1 MFLGRERELGVL
13 GEEHA
18 AKRSAM
24 VVLHGR
30 RRVGKSELLLEFL
43 RGRRGVYFVGKQA
56 PGPLQLR
63 ELTREAA
70 RVLDEPLLAN
80 LPDDDWKGALSAIV
94 ERGTRDGRMLLVLDE
109 LPWTAQAAP
118 ELPSVLQELWDRQWK
133 KSGKL
138 TLVVCGSDVGFMERE
153 VLGSKSPLSG
163 RRTAQIELRPFD
175 PVEAAGFHP
184 SWSRVDQAR
193 AYFLCGGIPLYLTM
207 FEAGRSVR
215 RNIERALLTEFA
227 PLFREPDFLLRT
239 ELRELDNYY
248 AVLFALAAGT
258 ATLAELSKET
268 GVARGSISY
277 YVQALE
283 ELGYVARRYPLV
295 DLDERPAARH
305 VRYGIE
311 DPLLRF
317 WFRFVFPNQSSIVR
331 LGAKAAYDVHV
342 KPALA
347 GYYGGC
353 FERLCRERVA
363 AIYEA
368 EGVGVRFSVGE
379 FWSKDAQIDVVGV
392 RDDGWTDLGECTW
405 GKVRLVKDL
414 TDLRG
419 ELASKV
425 GAFPNRRGA
434 TVFRRFFVRERPKKL
449 VAQPGERWHT
459 LEELYQGSAGR

>member
-1 MFLGRERELGVL
+1 MFLGRRRELAL
-13 GEEHA
+13 LEEEHA

-24 VVLHGR
+24 VVLYGR

-43 RGRRGVYFVGKQA
+43 RERRGLYFVGKQA

-70 RVLDEPLLAN
+70 RLLDEPLLAN

-94 ERGTRDGRMLLVLDE
+94 SRGTQAGRMLLVLDE

-118 ELPSVLQELWDRQWK
+118 ELPSVLQELWDRDWK
-133 KSGKL
+133 KSGKV
-138 TLVVCGSDVGFMERE
+138 TLILCGSYLGFMERE
-153 VLGSKSPLSG
+153 VLGSKSPLFG
-163 RRTAQIELRPFD
+163 RRTAQIKLQPFD

-184 SWSRVDQAR
+184 SWSRADQAR
-193 AYFLCGGIPLYLTM
+193 AYFLCGGIPLYLEM
-207 FEAGRSVR
+207 FESGRSVR
-215 RNIERALLTEFA
+215 QNVERALLTEFA

-248 AVLFALAAGT
+248 AVLLALAAGT

-283 ELGYVARRYPLV
+283 ELGYVSRRYPLV
-295 DLDERPAARH
+295 ALDKKPAVRH
-305 VRYGIE
+305 VRYGIA

-331 LGAKAAYDVHV
+331 LGPKEAYDVHV

-347 GYYGGC
+347 GYYGSC
-353 FERLCRERVA
+353 FERLCRERLA
-363 AIYEA
+363 AIYER
-368 EGVGVRFSVGE
+368 EGVGARFSVGE
-379 FWSKDAQIDVVGV
+379 YWSKDAQIDVVGV
-392 RDDGWTDLGECTW
+392 RDDGWTDLGECKW
-405 GKVRLVKDL
+405 GKVRSVAG
-414 TDLRG
+414 LRS

-425 GAFPNRRGA
+425 GAFPNPRGA
-434 TVFRRFFVRERPKKL
+434 TVFRRFFVREQPKKL

-459 LEELYQGSAGR
+459 LEELYDPREQQ